1 MSTSSALGSYYVD
14 SIIGLEAEDVYGAR
28 FVQGSHTAPARL
40 SGVGENADFSSCSFA
55 SKSAVFPASRSSVH
69 QPSTA
74 VSGIYH
80 PYVHQT
86 HLTDNRYIRSWI
98 DPVSNHI
105 PYSGFHTNSRQSGTK
120 TESLPS
126 KRAESGAFE
135 AETPVVPEFSCSAG
149 TECVDKATEE
159 TDGNDISSHG
169 EAKDEKQQ
177 QQLDSSNPAAN
188 WIHARSTRKK
198 RCPYTKYQTLELEKE
213 FLYNM
218 YLTRDR
224 RYEVARILNLTER
237 QVKIWFQN
245 RRMKMKKVNR
255 ERSNK
260 DPQ

>member
-1 MSTSSALGSYYVD
+1 MSGSSALSSYYVD
-14 SIIGLEAEDVYGAR
+14 SIMGHDTEDVYGAR
-28 FVQGSHTAPARL
+28 YAQGSHTVRP
-40 SGVGENADFSSCSFA
+40 SGVAENADFSSCSFA
-55 SKSAVFPASRSSVH
+55 PKSAVFPASWTSVH

-74 VSGIYH
+74 AVSGLYH

-86 HLTDNRYIRSWI
+86 HLSDNRYVRSWI
-98 DPVSNHI
+98 EPVSSHI
-105 PYSGFHTNSRQSGTK
+105 SLSGLHSSSRHSGTK

-126 KRAESGAFE
+126 KRTESAAFE
-135 AETPVVPEFSCSAG
+135 AETPVAPEFSCSAVS
-149 TECVDKATEE
+149 ESADQATEE
-159 TDGNDISSHG
+159 TVTNDISSHG
-169 EAKDEKQQ
+169 EPKDEKQQ
-177 QQLDSSNPAAN
+177 LDPSNPAAN

-245 RRMKMKKVNR
+245 RRMKMKKMNR
-255 ERSNK
+255 ERSSK
-260 DPQ
+260 DP